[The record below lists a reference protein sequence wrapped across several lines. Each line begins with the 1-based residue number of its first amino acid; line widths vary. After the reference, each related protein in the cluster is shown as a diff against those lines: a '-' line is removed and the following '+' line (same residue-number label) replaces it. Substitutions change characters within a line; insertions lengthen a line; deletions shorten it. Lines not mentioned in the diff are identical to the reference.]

1 MSDMST
7 PPKRREKREIG
18 QAYQYQANLDFDL
31 EPYDSGG
38 QGRTETLETVDN
50 HTMESIS
57 LGNSQ
62 ISTGAGRKAK
72 KNKKGQRDGIKRKA
86 RTKNEHL
93 GMESSCCA
101 GPNDKCNV
109 F

>member
-62 ISTGAGRKAK
+62 TSTGAAQKGR
-72 KNKKGQRDGIKRKA
+72 KNKKASGIKRKPHT
-86 RTKNEHL
+86 RREDM
-93 GMESSCCA
+93 GMETSCCA
-101 GPNDKCNV
+101 GPNEKCNL

>member
-1 MSDMST
+1 MSGMST
-7 PPKRREKREIG
+7 PPKRRERREIG

-62 ISTGAGRKAK
+62 ISAGAARKIK
-72 KNKKGQRDGIKRKA
+72 KNKKGDGIKRKA
-86 RTKNEHL
+86 RTRNENM
-93 GMESSCCA
+93 GMEASCCA
-101 GPNDKCNV
+101 GPNEKCNL